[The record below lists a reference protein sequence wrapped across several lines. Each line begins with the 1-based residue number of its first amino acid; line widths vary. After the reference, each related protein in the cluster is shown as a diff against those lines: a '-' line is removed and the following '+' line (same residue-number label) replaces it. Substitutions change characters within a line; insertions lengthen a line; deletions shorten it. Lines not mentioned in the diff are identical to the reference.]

1 MAGGRQAWCPRCDEV
16 RAARPGAAC
25 PGCGRQLLR
34 LPPARP
40 GQPEPG
46 AADRAA
52 RRLRGLLPLA
62 GAVGVALLVLAV
74 VGSAFVAGRLTRTTP
89 SAPAAAPTSTGA
101 DLLDDQGPE
110 GGRRDFG
117 WQARAGGI
125 TVKLRSLTVGTGF
138 SRLALHV
145 DGVPRGREI
154 SALERLRI
162 RDAAGKD
169 LLARDEPA
177 TIATASSQSNP
188 SGGVDT
194 VVVLDRPLDLA
205 AVASVE
211 LGGLT
216 MARDVMEVLAGSL
229 LDRELQRKA
238 ADTLDDGSW
247 LAERRSCPD
256 CRLRVACQ
264 ACHTLRVAGYD
275 YRRGRVLIAVE
286 ALDRVE
292 RTALNPSRRRVVVT
306 GGGGGAELTAW
317 IDGTGGSAVIS
328 VGADVLAATR
338 LGDPDDGRPM
348 PFEVRVQAQAEQAI
362 RGAWTI
368 RQARS

>member
-25 PGCGRQLLR
+25 PVCGRQLLR
-34 LPPARP
+34 VPPARP

-46 AADRAA
+46 PADRAA
-52 RRLRGLLPLA
+52 RRVRALLPLA

-89 SAPAAAPTSTGA
+89 SAPAAAPTSTPP
-101 DLLDDQGPE
+101 DLLDDEGPDT
-110 GGRRDFG
+110 GRRDVD

-138 SRLALHV
+138 SRLELHV
-145 DGVPRGREI
+145 DGVRRGGEI

-162 RDAAGKD
+162 RDAAGRD
-169 LLARDEPA
+169 LLARGELA
-177 TIATASSQSNP
+177 TIATASSRPSP
-188 SGGVDT
+188 SGGVDAE
-194 VVVLDRPLDLA
+194 VVLDRPLDLP

-216 MARDVMEVLAGSL
+216 VGREVVEQLDGRL
-229 LDRELQRKA
+229 LDRELQRRA
-238 ADTLDDGSW
+238 GDALEDGAW
-247 LAERRSCPD
+247 LAGRRGCPG

-264 ACHTLRVAGYD
+264 DCRTIRVVGWA

-286 ALDRVE
+286 ALGRVE
-292 RTALNPSRRRVVVT
+292 QTALNPTRRRVLVT
-306 GGGGGAELTAW
+306 GDGGGAELTAW

-328 VGADVLAATR
+328 IGADVLAATR
-338 LGDPDDGRPM
+338 LGDPDDVRPM
-348 PFEVRVQAQAEQAI
+348 PFIVRVQAEAEQAI

-368 RQARS
+368 RQGGS